1 VLASHG
7 NIALMGLKG
16 NPVRFI
22 RRSSG
27 PHPAVIRRSPGG
39 HPEVNRPRAAGRL

>member
-1 VLASHG
+1 VLARHG

-22 RRSSG
+22 RRS
-27 PHPAVIRRSPGG
+27 PGG
-39 HPEVNRPRAAGRL
+39 HPPVTRLRAGGRL